1 MAELS
6 QLPTERRLI
15 EAYSN
20 GEMKIQLFEVAVNDC
35 RSRTELF
42 SEWNIFHQQSAKL
55 VLMV

>member
-6 QLPTERRLI
+6 ELPTERRMI

-20 GEMKIQLFEVAVNDC
+20 GEMKIQLFKVTVDDC

-42 SEWNIFHQQSAKL
+42 SEWNIFHQQSTKL